1 MTRADSLIGT
11 VHPDRHSYA
20 ARRLY
25 RGGAPEWIVPVLRQ
39 IWRDVF
45 DGDTDRMLQRL
56 LAQDWEL
63 LDPGCAGPVAGP
75 DLVAGI
81 GKMDWSGPP
90 DREVGD
96 LRNTR
101 AAVGHAWAYLVD
113 DVDDHLLVF
122 EASVHGRWLWHSRHR
137 LQAAFDG
144 LRSSPVFLPTAG
156 DAATAGHVGHAWRP
170 AVVSLDG
177 LHTAWPAEV
186 CTGEHARGVVVTR
199 FDTDTLDEVIDVLDL
214 FYRDRR
220 PGSGLPVMSRTGRQL
235 TVRWFAGTGHDNY
248 LHVLADVDGRYVL
261 GPQIWPWILS
271 GEEIPGHDPTCL
283 RGGTPP
289 ILEWVSPAGFA
300 AAQPDLAG
308 YPLPLV
314 CAALTVLHPGRP
326 AVIAPADRKT
336 GHAIGGATGYVW
348 LPAPSHALMLTP
360 MARLSDPDAVLLPRP
375 LGGSWSTDSLVPVV
389 AAVQVARVCAH
400 IAKGHIRLDAA
411 LTGPA
416 ADQPHPPTGP

>member
-1 MTRADSLIGT
+1 MNRAESLIGT
-11 VHPDRHSYA
+11 IHPDRHSYT

-25 RGGAPEWIVPVLRQ
+25 RGGAPERIVPVLRQ

-56 LAQDWEL
+56 LAQDWEF

-122 EASVHGRWLWHSRHR
+122 EASVHGRWLWQSRHR

-144 LRSSPVFLPTAG
+144 LRSSPAPIAG

-186 CTGEHARGVVVTR
+186 CTGEHARGVVVAR

-214 FYRDRR
+214 FHRDRR

-248 LHVLADVDGRYVL
+248 LHVLADVDVKGAARRI
-261 GPQIWPWILS
+261 GCWS
-271 GEEIPGHDPTCL
+271 GDAVAR
-283 RGGTPP
+283 RGVMT
-289 ILEWVSPAGFA
+289 S
-300 AAQPDLAG
+300 
-308 YPLPLV
+308 Y
-314 CAALTVLHPGRP
+314 
-326 AVIAPADRKT
+326 PADRGASGSQCGPALGEGSSST
-336 GHAIGGATGYVW
+336 SAGHGSVPALKHTP
-348 LPAPSHALMLTP
+348 LPAWRSFDGVVVTGVGQAAWRYSWMSPPSTSARSMCRSCAMLKG
-360 MARLSDPDAVLLPRP
+360 
-375 LGGSWSTDSLVPVV
+375 GGS
-389 AAVQVARVCAH
+389 AAV
-400 IAKGHIRLDAA
+400 
-411 LTGPA
+411 TGVLRSMPRCGRA
-416 ADQPHPPTGP
+416 VF